1 MKQNAVRV
9 FLVLSAIG
17 LLSMRFPCVP
27 SVSSSFLIAFRAVNV
42 AVGPVFSVSL
52 DLQVSASATPSLLL
66 PGGSGSL
73 DVGVSSDAGNVS
85 VTYLGNTYSKEFVTP
100 IGSVKVPVYDVALG
114 SIFAN
119 VTGKVQTTPLVKG
132 AAAVSPT
139 TYSWVSEG
147 QQSISVT
154 HSISAYSLFFPDVV
168 TIEVPLEYVLTVI
181 VGIETLGSTVFEYSV
196 NVGSLVGSPTITQD
210 ISTFP
215 VGTFVV
221 LVAAVVVAVRYWR
234 IRRKRRKAA
243 LKTQTK

>member
-1 MKQNAVRV
+1 MKQDAVRV

-27 SVSSSFLIAFRAVNV
+27 SVSSTFLITFRALNI
-42 AVGPVFSVSL
+42 AVGPDFNVSL
-52 DLQVSASATPSLLL
+52 DLGVSAGATPSFLL

-73 DVGVSSDAGNVS
+73 DVYVSGEAGNVS

-100 IGSVKVPVYDVALG
+100 IGSVKIPVYDVALG
-114 SIFAN
+114 SIYAN
-119 VTGKVQTTPLVKG
+119 VTGRVQTTAEVKG

-147 QQSISVT
+147 SQSISVT
-154 HSISAYSLFFPDVV
+154 HRISAYSLFFPDVITV
-168 TIEVPLEYVLTVI
+168 EVPLVYVVTVT
-181 VGIETLGSTVFEYSV
+181 VGVETLGSTVFEYSV
-196 NVGSLVGSPTITQD
+196 NVGSLEGSPTITQGM
-210 ISTFP
+210 STFP

-221 LVAAVVVAVRYWR
+221 VAAAVVLAVRYWR

-243 LKTQTK
+243 PKTQTK